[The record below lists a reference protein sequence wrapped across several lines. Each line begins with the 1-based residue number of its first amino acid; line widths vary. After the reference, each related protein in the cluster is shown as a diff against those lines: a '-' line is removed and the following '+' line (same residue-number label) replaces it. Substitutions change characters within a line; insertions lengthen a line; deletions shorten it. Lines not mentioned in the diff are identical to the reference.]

1 MTIKIKPYTEALG
14 AEILNINLGRKLSD
28 KNLSLI
34 KDAINKYHVLFFRD
48 QDITSNQFINFG
60 KNFGSLEI
68 HPLIPTLPGHPEIIE
83 MKSLE
88 TGPAP
93 MARNSEVWHSDMS
106 YTKVPPYA
114 GILKAMDIP
123 ESGGNTMF
131 LNAALAY
138 EALSGS
144 MKKFLSK
151 LKAVHSIVKTMN
163 NDELLDSNSLKRF
176 IMMNEKLPPIEHP
189 IIRTHPETG
198 KKLIFV
204 NEIFTS
210 HITGLNSNESDA
222 ILQFLYRHI
231 HNPNFQCRFIW
242 QQNSIAFWDNQITQH
257 YAVAD
262 YSSLRTMHRL
272 TVDGTHKPR

>member
-1 MTIKIKPYTEALG
+1 
-14 AEILNINLGRKLSD
+14 
-28 KNLSLI
+28 
-34 KDAINKYHVLFFRD
+34 LFFRD

-163 NDELLDSNSLKRF
+163 NEELLDSNSLKRF

>member
-1 MTIKIKPYTEALG
+1 MTIKVKPYTEALG
-14 AEILNINLGRKLSD
+14 AEILNINLGRKLSN
-28 KNLSLI
+28 KNISLI
-34 KDAINKYHVLFFRD
+34 KDALNKYHVLFFRE
-48 QDITSNQFINFG
+48 QDISSKQFISFG

-114 GILKAMDIP
+114 GILKAMNIP

-163 NDELLDSNSLKRF
+163 NEELLDSNSLKRF

>member
-1 MTIKIKPYTEALG
+1 M
-14 AEILNINLGRKLSD
+14 
-28 KNLSLI
+28 
-34 KDAINKYHVLFFRD
+34 FFRD

-114 GILKAMDIP
+114 GILKAMNIP

>member
-1 MTIKIKPYTEALG
+1 MTIKVKPYTEALG
-14 AEILNINLGRKLSD
+14 AEILNINLGRKLSN
-28 KNLSLI
+28 KNISLI
-34 KDAINKYHVLFFRD
+34 KDALNKYHVLFFRE
-48 QDITSNQFINFG
+48 QDISSKQFISFG

>member
-1 MTIKIKPYTEALG
+1 MTIKVKPYTEALG
-14 AEILNINLGRKLSD
+14 AEILNINLGRKLSE
-28 KNLSLI
+28 KNVSLV
-34 KDAINKYHVLFFRD
+34 KNALNKYHVLFFRE
-48 QDITSNQFINFG
+48 QDISSKQFINFG

-163 NDELLDSNSLKRF
+163 SDELLDSNSLKRF

>member
-114 GILKAMDIP
+114 GILKAMNIP

-138 EALSGS
+138 EALSES

>member
-1 MTIKIKPYTEALG
+1 MAIKVKPYTEALG
-14 AEILNINLGRKLSD
+14 AEILNINLGRKLSE
-28 KNLSLI
+28 KNFSLV
-34 KDAINKYHVLFFRD
+34 KDALNKYHVLFFRE
-48 QDITSNQFINFG
+48 QDISSKQFINFG

-68 HPLIPTLPGHPEIIE
+68 HPLIPTLPGHQEIIE

>member
-28 KNLSLI
+28 KNLSLV

-114 GILKAMDIP
+114 GILKAMNIP